1 MTSVIAVP
9 ETVSAAKSQPGG
21 MQAVR
26 VRGWV
31 CVWLSAFEAFPFA

>member
-9 ETVSAAKSQPGG
+9 ETVSAAKGQPGG

-26 VRGWV
+26 MCV
-31 CVWLSAFEAFPFA
+31 CVCLRGVPI